1 MKKLFLAVFLITITA
16 TFAQS
21 GTKNFIDQNYIEVTG
36 KTETEITPDE
46 IYISIVINEKDKKGK
61 VSLEKQENKML
72 SKLKQLGIDIKK
84 DLKVLDFS
92 SNYKFF
98 FLKKTDILKSKKYQL
113 IVHDGLQLAKVF
125 QGLES
130 IDISNTSITKV
141 AHSQIEEHKRKAKIK
156 ALKNAKEKATDY
168 AQAVDQSVGRVL
180 YIQEMNTQHM
190 NYRNNAMLNEV
201 VVAYGATKDK
211 MEQVNNIEF
220 EKIKIYASV
229 LARIELK

>member
-1 MKKLFLAVFLITITA
+1 MKKLFLALFLITITA

-36 KTETEITPDE
+36 KVETEITPDE

-72 SKLKQLGIDIKK
+72 AKLKQLEIDIKK

-98 FLKKTDILKSKKYQL
+98 FLRKTDILKSKKYQL

-125 QGLES
+125 QALES
-130 IDISNTSITKV
+130 IDISNTSIYKV
-141 AHSQIEEHKRKAKIK
+141 GHSQLEEHKRKAKIK

-168 AQAVDQSVGRVL
+168 AQAIDQSVGRVL
-180 YIQEMNTQHM
+180 FIQEMNTQHM
-190 NYRNNAMLNEV
+190 NYRNNNMLNEV
-201 VVAYGATKDK
+201 VVAYGTTKDK

-229 LARIELK
+229 MARIELK

>member
-1 MKKLFLAVFLITITA
+1 MKKLFSALFLITVTA

-36 KTETEITPDE
+36 KVETEITPDE
-46 IYISIVINEKDKKGK
+46 IYISIIINEKDKKGRIS
-61 VSLEKQENKML
+61 VEKQENKML
-72 SKLKQLGIDIKK
+72 EKLKQLGIDLKK

-125 QGLES
+125 QALEK
-130 IDISNTSITKV
+130 IDISNTSIFKV
-141 AHSQIEEHKRKAKIK
+141 GHSQIEEYKRKAKIK
-156 ALKNAKEKATDY
+156 ALKQAKEKAADY
-168 AQAVDQSVGRVL
+168 ANAVDQEVGRVL
-180 YIQEMNTQHM
+180 YIQEMNTQHI
-190 NYRNNAMLNEV
+190 NYRNNTMLNEV
-201 VVAYGATKDK
+201 AVSYGAVKKK
-211 MEQVNNIEF
+211 MDQVNNIEF

-229 LARIELK
+229 MARIELK